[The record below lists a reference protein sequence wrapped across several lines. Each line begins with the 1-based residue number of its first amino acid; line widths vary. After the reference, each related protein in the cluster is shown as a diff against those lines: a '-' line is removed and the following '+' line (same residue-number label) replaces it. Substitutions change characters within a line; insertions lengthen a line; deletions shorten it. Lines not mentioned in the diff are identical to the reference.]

1 MDAHVQV
8 TFFFEFRENYRIK
21 LHRFYVMN
29 GTITAAF
36 SLITTTFIKIV
47 IWLDMFSTVQVQL
60 HTTVSA
66 IKVACVFIS
75 IALYVRSLSSLVVLL
90 NKSEQFTTHYWLM
103 CVLENQYVLGIIFD
117 TFLQLIGLAVCLE
130 VYGISAIDSV

>member
-1 MDAHVQV
+1 
-8 TFFFEFRENYRIK
+8 
-21 LHRFYVMN
+21 MN

-90 NKSEQFTTHYWLM
+90 NKCEQFTVHYRFM
-103 CVLENQYVLGIIFD
+103 RIFKDKYIFGIILD
-117 TFLQLIGLAVCLE
+117 TLFSLLDLLYV
-130 VYGISAIDSV
+130 